1 MRELIEMG
9 DVLVFAEHQGG
20 HFPKTTLIAV
30 NGHEYRPERLRMA
43 ISFAKLNKQ
52 SLELLVRNLDRYRTV
67 RIDYFD
73 GLKYPQ
79 LQRIE
84 KVPDRIGAILKPRT

>member
-1 MRELIEMG
+1 LTEVRWGGPAYQAGLTMG
-9 DVLVFAEHQGG
+9 TALV
-20 HFPKTTLIAV
+20 AV

-52 SLELLVRNLDRYRTV
+52 PLELLVRNLDRYRTV
-67 RIDYFD
+67 RIDYFE